1 MWLKQPLVSLEDIQQ
16 RHDIVDALVEDPLL
30 RERLRNLHL
39 RGAHASS
46 YWICSRTSCACV
58 AAQLSADETQ
68 ISHEKCGVWQG
79 CSEHEL
85 SAHAGLPDVE
95 RLARKLDRRK
105 ASLADLCQLYRAS
118 SRLPMLVEAFR
129 DYEGPH
135 TEILI
140 TRCNLNLSQKSIFW
154 MSMDC
159 NLWLPHCPLPT
170 KHHGLIQLPD
180 PCISGHGCS

>member
-1 MWLKQPLVSLEDIQQ
+1 M
-16 RHDIVDALVEDPLL
+16 
-30 RERLRNLHL
+30 
-39 RGAHASS
+39 
-46 YWICSRTSCACV
+46 
-58 AAQLSADETQ
+58 
-68 ISHEKCGVWQG
+68 WQG

-135 TEILI
+135 TEILT
-140 TRCNLNLSQKSIFW
+140 TRCNLALSHNLF
-154 MSMDC
+154 
-159 NLWLPHCPLPT
+159 L
-170 KHHGLIQLPD
+170 G
-180 PCISGHGCS
+180 